1 MDTGAHN
8 QLTGDA
14 LLLQELTKLGQKG
27 DESAQRVLGGWDRK
41 DPVQLRRLMV
51 LPPPSKTHF
60 LTKDFREM
68 RKRVVQEGF
77 RLTKAFEL
85 NNLIR
90 DKQWQAAA
98 MCTLLEESAAAW
110 TPLMAERAI
119 QGRNDDP
126 WAALLVELM
135 FRAINI
141 SPKPEWLSN
150 LRAEVF
156 RLVEATKDKQLM
168 ELAKRFMHP

>member
-1 MDTGAHN
+1 MDTGARN
-8 QLTGDA
+8 QLSGDA
-14 LLLQELTKLGQKG
+14 LLLQELTRLSQTG

-41 DPVQLRRLMV
+41 DPVQLRHLMV

-60 LTKDFREM
+60 LTRDFREM

-90 DKQWQAAA
+90 DKQWQSAA

-110 TPLMAERAI
+110 
-119 QGRNDDP
+119 
-126 WAALLVELM
+126 
-135 FRAINI
+135 
-141 SPKPEWLSN
+141 
-150 LRAEVF
+150 
-156 RLVEATKDKQLM
+156 
-168 ELAKRFMHP
+168 

>member
-14 LLLQELTKLGQKG
+14 LLLQELTRLGQKD

-51 LPPPSKTHF
+51 LPPPSKTHL

-110 TPLMAERAI
+110 
-119 QGRNDDP
+119 
-126 WAALLVELM
+126 
-135 FRAINI
+135 
-141 SPKPEWLSN
+141 
-150 LRAEVF
+150 
-156 RLVEATKDKQLM
+156 
-168 ELAKRFMHP
+168 